1 MRGDGDPTPDI
12 VFPRGSSQNEG
23 MKDAF
28 ILHTDGGSRGNPG
41 PAAYAYVIERPGHP
55 PIEEMVFMGSSTNNI
70 AEYTGML
77 KALEHSLELGAR
89 HVIVHSDSELMVKQ
103 MNGDYKVKNPGLLP
117 LYQQATKLVREFETC
132 KFKHVYREQN
142 THADRLCNEA
152 LDNPHDS
159 PPRIPDLSKVKVETP
174 PAKHQEL
181 NTKIHQ
187 HAVDLLEEFAEAWR
201 QNDPGA
207 PTSADAWK
215 ELWSLLQKHHAVRE

>member
-1 MRGDGDPTPDI
+1 
-12 VFPRGSSQNEG
+12 

-55 PIEEMVFMGSSTNNI
+55 PVEEMVFMGSSTNNI

-89 HVIVHSDSELMVKQ
+89 HVVVHSDSELMVKQ
-103 MNGDYKVKNPGLLP
+103 MNGDYKVKNAGLLP
-117 LYQQATKLVREFETC
+117 LYQQASKLARSFETC

-159 PPRIPDLSKVKVETP
+159 PPRVPEAPTKPKAEPAPAQRSDPYAKLHEQAIDYLTDCVQAWRDEEPTAP
-174 PAKHQEL
+174 PAVEMWKHL
-181 NTKIHQ
+181 W
-187 HAVDLLEEFAEAWR
+187 ALLEKH
-201 QNDPGA
+201 
-207 PTSADAWK
+207 DAVK
-215 ELWSLLQKHHAVRE
+215 E

>member
-1 MRGDGDPTPDI
+1 MSDT
-12 VFPRGSSQNEG
+12 
-23 MKDAF
+23 F

-89 HVIVHSDSELMVKQ
+89 NVVVHSDSELMVKQ

-117 LYQQATKLVREFETC
+117 LYQQACKLAKQFATC

-159 PPRIPDLSKVKVETP
+159 PPRVAAAPAKPAPSAAAPASPSVPRRDPHAKLHEQAIDYLADCVKAWRDEEPTAP
-174 PAKHQEL
+174 PAVEMWKHL
-181 NTKIHQ
+181 WT
-187 HAVDLLEEFAEAWR
+187 LLEKH
-201 QNDPGA
+201 
-207 PTSADAWK
+207 DAVK
-215 ELWSLLQKHHAVRE
+215 E

>member
-1 MRGDGDPTPDI
+1 
-12 VFPRGSSQNEG
+12 

-55 PIEEMVFMGSSTNNI
+55 PIEEMVFMGSSTNNL

-89 HVIVHSDSELMVKQ
+89 HVVVNSDSELMVKQ
-103 MNGDYKVKNPGLLP
+103 MNGDYKVKNAGLLP
-117 LYQQATKLVREFETC
+117 LYQQATKLAKQFETC

-159 PPRIPDLSKVKVETP
+159 PPRIPDAPKAKTEP
-174 PAKHQEL
+174 APAKPADP
-181 NTKIHQ
+181 
-187 HAVDLLEEFAEAWR
+187 HAKLHAAAIDLLEEFAESWR
-201 QNDPGA
+201 QNDPA
-207 PTSADAWK
+207 ATTPADAWK
-215 ELWSLLQKHHAVRE
+215 ELWSLLRKHEAVRE